1 MPFLAR
7 SIAAAVALIV
17 SLHLCAPASAQSA
30 APPKV
35 VVTSKPAH
43 SLVAAVMQGIGQPVL
58 LVDGNSSPHS
68 YALRPSQAR
77 DVQAADVLVRVSAA
91 VEPFS
96 EDLIRTLPAAA
107 QVVSLANAPGVA
119 TLGLRTAA
127 AFEPHERDEHDEH
140 EGHDHGHPDAAATDG
155 HVWLDPA
162 NAKAIAAHVAGVLSA
177 RDPAHAAG
185 YSSNAE
191 LLRQRIDELSVKL
204 GQDLAAARGKP
215 FVVFHDAT
223 QYFER
228 RFGLEAVGAIQL
240 APNVQPGAKRL
251 SEVRAR
257 ISGARAVC
265 VFAEPWLRSRIVD
278 TAVEGTTAR
287 IGIIDPEG
295 TALSPGPELYFSLMQ
310 GLARDMGGCLTR

>member
-7 SIAAAVALIV
+7 STAAAAALIV
-17 SLHLCAPASAQSA
+17 SVYGAAAAGSA
-30 APPKV
+30 APPMV

-43 SLVAAVMQGIGQPVL
+43 SLVAAVMQGVGTPVL
-58 LVDGNSSPHS
+58 LVDGNASPHS

-77 DVQAADVLVRVSAA
+77 DVQAAEVFVRVSAA

-96 EDLIRTLPAAA
+96 DDLIRTLPAAA
-107 QVVSLANAPGVA
+107 QVISLAGAPGVA
-119 TLGLRTAA
+119 TLELRTAT
-127 AFEPHERDEHDEH
+127 AFEPHEEGEH
-140 EGHDHGHPDAAATDG
+140 EGHEHGHDGGDAIDG

-162 NAKAIAAHVAGVLSA
+162 NAKSIAAHVAKVLSA
-177 RDPAHAAG
+177 RDPANAAR
-185 YSSNAE
+185 YEANRDD
-191 LLRQRIDELSVKL
+191 LKQRIDELSAKL
-204 GQDLAAARGKP
+204 AQDLASVRGKP

-228 RFGLEAVGAIQL
+228 RFGLEAVGAIQM

-257 ISGARAVC
+257 IAQSHAVC

-278 TAVEGTTAR
+278 TAVEGTAAR
-287 IGIIDPEG
+287 IGVIDPEG
-295 TALSPGPELYFSLMQ
+295 TALPPGPDLYFALMR
-310 GLARDMGGCLTR
+310 GLARDMAACLAK